1 MKQLGVSFG
10 SIFLLFSHES
20 SGGSTFIAAGGNPRP
35 RLLMTALKIHYTRLR
50 LGRTSLTGPKM
61 ISCLPDSKSVNIKF
75 NIVTKSLKMNIIN
88 NVYQLII
95 PDLFPF
101 EKNNFNARLLL

>member
-20 SGGSTFIAAGGNPRP
+20 SGGSTSIAAGGNPQP
-35 RLLMTALKIHYTRLR
+35 CLLMTALKIHYTRL

-61 ISCLPDSKSVNIKF
+61 IPCLPDSKSANIKF

-101 EKNNFNARLLL
+101 EKNNFNVRLLL

>member
-50 LGRTSLTGPKM
+50 LGRTSLTGGPKM
-61 ISCLPDSKSVNIKF
+61 ISCLPDSKSANIKF
-75 NIVTKSLKMNIIN
+75 NKCNKITENEH
-88 NVYQLII
+88 Y
-95 PDLFPF
+95 
-101 EKNNFNARLLL
+101 

>member
-35 RLLMTALKIHYTRLR
+35 RLLMTALKIHYTRL
-50 LGRTSLTGPKM
+50 LGRTALTGPEM
-61 ISCLPDSKSVNIKF
+61 ISCLQDSKSANIKF